1 MKKNSGIIWPI
12 GISLAILCVVGL
24 GAWTIVET
32 GKEPVEESDIYMNKY
47 QDVDNNANDFINA
60 KIAFDKKYSIEYLG
74 DKLNADNAKFIYK
87 ITTKDGT
94 VVNDAKIKL
103 IATRPQTHKQDTKLP
118 DANVSNGV
126 YSFETKLPGV
136 GRWDIMASIE
146 IGTDKRYYN
155 LHMDT
160 TKDTKPTEY

>member
-12 GISLAILCVVGL
+12 GIAISLLCVVGL

-60 KIAFDKKYSIEYLG
+60 KIAFDKKYSIAYIGE
-74 DKLNADNAKFIYK
+74 KLDANDAKFIYK
-87 ITTKDGT
+87 ITTKDGQL
-94 VVNDAKIKL
+94 VNDAKIKV
-103 IATRPQTHKQDTKLP
+103 IATRPQTHKQDLILE
-118 DANVSNGV
+118 DANISNGM
-126 YSFETKLPGV
+126 YSFATKLPGI
-136 GRWDIMASIE
+136 GRWDIMASIN
-146 IGTDKRYYN
+146 IGADKRYYN

-160 TKDTKPTEY
+160 TKDKQPVEY

>member
-12 GISLAILCVVGL
+12 GIGLAILCVVGL

-60 KIAFDKKYSIEYLG
+60 KIAFNKKYSIEYLG
-74 DKLNADNAKFIYK
+74 DKLNADNAKFVYK

-94 VVNDAKIKL
+94 VVNNAKMKL
-103 IATRPQTHKQDTKLP
+103 IATRPQTHKQDMNLP

-160 TKDTKPTEY
+160 TKDTKPVEY

>member
-60 KIAFDKKYSIEYLG
+60 KIAFNKKYSIEYLG
-74 DKLNADNAKFIYK
+74 DKLNPEDAKFVYK

>member
-12 GISLAILCVVGL
+12 GISLSLMCVVGL

-74 DKLNADNAKFIYK
+74 EKLNAENAKFVYK
-87 ITTKDGT
+87 ITTKDGEL
-94 VVNDAKIKL
+94 VNNAKIDL
-103 IATRPQTHKQDTKLP
+103 IATRPQTHKQDIKLSKA
-118 DANVSNGV
+118 DIKEGV
-126 YSFETKLPGV
+126 YSFETKLPGI

-146 IGTDKRYYN
+146 IGKDKRYYN

-160 TKDTKPTEY
+160 RTDKKPVEY

>member
-74 DKLNADNAKFIYK
+74 DKLNVDNAKFIYK

>member
-103 IATRPQTHKQDTKLP
+103 IATRPQTHKQDIKLP